1 MIMKGSK
8 MENVEFEI
16 TRSGLQLIL
25 KDLHRP
31 NGLLER
37 RAWDIPLNF
46 NQEVDDPETPTEALE
61 GYFQEIIDF
70 LEQEVN

>member
-1 MIMKGSK
+1 
-8 MENVEFEI
+8 MENIEFEI
-16 TRSGLQLIL
+16 NRSGLQLIL

-31 NGLLER
+31 GGLLER
-37 RAWDIPLNF
+37 RAWDFPLNF

-61 GYFQEIIDF
+61 GYFQEVIDF

>member
-1 MIMKGSK
+1 MINYDNERKRNGKHRIRDHPKRTSAYIKGPSPTK
-8 MENVEFEI
+8 
-16 TRSGLQLIL
+16 
-25 KDLHRP
+25 
-31 NGLLER
+31 R

>member
-1 MIMKGSK
+1 
-8 MENVEFEI
+8 MENIEFEI
-16 TRSGLQLIL
+16 NRSGLQLIL
-25 KDLHRP
+25 KDLHRL

-46 NQEVDDPETPTEALE
+46 KQEVDDPETPTEALE
-61 GYFQEIIDF
+61 GYFQEVIDF

>member
-1 MIMKGSK
+1 MIMKGRE
-8 MENVEFEI
+8 MENIEFEI
-16 TRSGLQLIL
+16 TRSALQLIL

-31 NGLLER
+31 NGLLVR